1 MDFNERFL
9 ELKRK
14 VFSKCY
20 QSLNPKQREAVFTVN
35 SPLLVLAGA
44 GSGKTTVLVKR
55 VVFIIKYGNAYY
67 TDFVPEYVD
76 EAYICEMEE
85 ALRNPDILVAED
97 MLTDFAYAPCQPYR
111 VLAITFTNKAAK
123 EIKERLAKALDD
135 ETVANDIWAGTF
147 HSICMR
153 ILRANCEKIGYKSG
167 FTIYDADDQKKAVS
181 SAMKRCGI
189 DEKQFPIKSV
199 MAAISRAKDKLMTP
213 EQYADEV
220 NGDFRLSKIARVY
233 AEYQKTLFDSNVM
246 DFDDIIV
253 NTVKLFRTAPD
264 ILNYYQRKFKYVC
277 VDEYQDTNEAQ
288 FVLTSLLA
296 GGFRNIMVV
305 GDDDQSIYKFR
316 GATIGNILDFD
327 KSFDDA
333 KVIKLEQ
340 NYRSTSTIL
349 NAANAVIA
357 NNKGRKGK
365 TLWTD
370 GDTGEKIT
378 IRKVEDQNI
387 EAREIVDVVYNAV
400 AHKGRTYRDFAV
412 LYRTNAQSNSIERA
426 FAKSGIPYRMLGGVR
441 FSDRKEIRDA
451 VAYLQLIAN
460 HSDRERLLRI
470 INEPKRKIGDRTIE
484 AISMIAAEQNCSLF
498 EVIEKASQYTALSR
512 SAVILESFAE
522 LINRLTAMSAHLSL
536 TDLFDAVLDESGYR
550 AMLEAAGEEEKD
562 RLDNLDEFKSSI
574 QEYLNNTET
583 PSLIGFLEENAL
595 VADVDR
601 YDDTADAVVL
611 MTIHSAKGLEFP
623 IVIIPGFE
631 DGIFPSIQTAVGTED
646 DMEEERRLAYVALTR
661 AKEQIY
667 IIHTKSRLLYGHT
680 QYNPVSRFVSEIP
693 EEYVDLEDK
702 SSSSI
707 FSQNVGTH
715 NSGKSYYFGDSSYST
730 DGSKSFGRQSGST
743 FSGFGSNAS
752 VSYGSSYSVGYGKSS
767 AGQGRT
773 PFGNRSTTTSAQ
785 KPSAKP
791 VFSQSDAPKATFAP
805 GDRVRHMTFGDG
817 EVLSVTPMSN
827 DTLYE
832 VMFDRV
838 GTKRLMSNYAKLKK
852 I

>member
-1 MDFNERFL
+1 MEFNERFL
-9 ELKRK
+9 DLKRRL
-14 VFSKCY
+14 FNKCY
-20 QSLNPKQREAVFTVN
+20 QSLNAKQREAVFTIN
-35 SPLLVLAGA
+35 DPLLVLAGA

-67 TDFVPEYVD
+67 TDFVPEYAD
-76 EAYICEMEE
+76 EAYLHEMED
-85 ALRNPDILVAED
+85 ALASSDQSLAEE
-97 MLTDFAYAPCQPYR
+97 MLADFAYNPCQPYR

-153 ILRANCEKIGYKSG
+153 ILRANCEKLGYKNG
-167 FTIYDADDQKKAVS
+167 FTIYDTDDQKKAIS
-181 SAMKRCGI
+181 SAMKRCNL

-199 MAAISRAKDKLMTP
+199 MSAISRAKDKLMTP
-213 EQYADEV
+213 DRYDSEV
-220 NGDFRLSKIARVY
+220 SGDFRLSKIARVY
-233 AEYQKTLFDSNVM
+233 AEYQKTLFESNVM
-246 DFDDIIV
+246 DFDDIIM
-253 NTVKLFRTAPD
+253 NTVKLFKNEPD
-264 ILNYYQRKFKYVC
+264 VLNYYQKKFKYVC

-288 FVLTSLLA
+288 FILTSLLA

-327 KSFDDA
+327 KNFEDA

-340 NYRSTSTIL
+340 NYRSTGTIL
-349 NAANAVIA
+349 DAANAVIA

-365 TLWTD
+365 KLWTA
-370 GDTGEKIT
+370 GDRGEKIT
-378 IRKVEDQNI
+378 IRRLDDQNI
-387 EAREIVDVVYNAV
+387 EAKDIVDTVYKAV
-400 AHKGRTYRDFAV
+400 AHRGRAYRDFAV

-498 EVIEKASQYTALSR
+498 DVIERSSQYTALSR
-512 SAVILESFAE
+512 SAATLESFAE
-522 LINRLTAMSAHLSL
+522 LINKLTVMAEHLSL
-536 TDLFDAVLDESGYR
+536 TDLFDSVLDLSGYR

-574 QEYLNNTET
+574 QEYINNNEAPT
-583 PSLIGFLEENAL
+583 LIGFLEENAL

-623 IVIIPGFE
+623 IVILPGFE
-631 DGIFPSIQTAVGTED
+631 DGIFPSMQTAVGSED

-667 IIHTKSRLLYGHT
+667 IMHTKSRLLYGQT
-680 QYNPVSRFVSEIP
+680 QYNPISRFVQEIP
-693 EEYVDLEDK
+693 REYVDEEDK
-702 SSSSI
+702 SSSAI
-707 FSQNVGTH
+707 FSQRVNNDGAAKVYFRDYSY
-715 NSGKSYYFGDSSYST
+715 NSASFAQQTKKSASST
-730 DGSKSFGRQSGST
+730 VSFGNAPQKKTS
-743 FSGFGSNAS
+743 FSSNT
-752 VSYGSSYSVGYGKSS
+752 GSSIANKTNNNPIFAKNSVG
-767 AGQGRT
+767 
-773 PFGNRSTTTSAQ
+773 
-785 KPSAKP
+785 AKE
-791 VFSQSDAPKATFAP
+791 TFVP
-805 GDRVRHMTFGDG
+805 GDRVRHLTFGDG
-817 EVLSVTPMSN
+817 EVLSVSSMGA

-832 VMFDRV
+832 VMFDKA
-838 GTKRLMSNYAKLKK
+838 GTKKLMAAYAKLKK

>member
-1 MDFNERFL
+1 MDFKERFL
-9 ELKRK
+9 KLKRAL
-14 VFSKCY
+14 FNKCY
-20 QSLNPKQREAVFTVN
+20 ASLNEKQREAVFTVN
-35 SPLLVLAGA
+35 DPLLVLAGA

-67 TDFVPEYVD
+67 TDFVPEYADD
-76 EAYICEMEE
+76 EYLREMQA
-85 ALRNPDILVAED
+85 ALDSPDISVAED
-97 MLTDFAYAPCQPYR
+97 MLADFSYNACQPYR

-135 ETVANDIWAGTF
+135 DDMANDIWAGTF

-167 FTIYDADDQKKAVS
+167 FTIYDTDDQKKAVS
-181 SAMKRCGI
+181 SAMKRLNI

-199 MAAISRAKDKLMTP
+199 MSAISRAKDKLLTP
-213 EQYADEV
+213 EAYADQV
-220 NGDFRLSKIARVY
+220 GADFRLSKIAKIY
-233 AEYQKTLFDSNVM
+233 AEYQKSLITSNVM
-246 DFDDIIV
+246 DFDDIIM
-253 NTVKLFRTAPD
+253 NTVKLFRID
-264 ILNYYQRKFKYVC
+264 SEILGYFQKKFRYIC

-327 KSFDDA
+327 KTYGDA

-349 NAANAVIA
+349 GAANAVIA

-365 TLWTD
+365 QLWTN
-370 GDTGEKIT
+370 GITGEKIT
-378 IRKVEDQNI
+378 LRMLDDQNI
-387 EAREIVDVVYNAV
+387 EAKDIVDIVHLAV
-400 AHKGRTYRDFAV
+400 AKQERSYRDFAV

-426 FAKSGIPYRMLGGVR
+426 FAKSAVPYRMLGGVR

-451 VAYLQLIAN
+451 VAYLQLIVN
-460 HSDRERLLRI
+460 HADRERLLRI
-470 INEPKRKIGDRTIE
+470 INEPRRKIGDKTIE
-484 AISMIAAEQNCSLF
+484 AISSIAIEQGCSMF
-498 EVIEKASQYTALSR
+498 DVIERADQFTALSR
-512 SAVILESFAE
+512 SKDILLSFAE
-522 LINRLTAMSAHLSL
+522 LINKLTYMSSQLSL
-536 TDLFDAVLDESGYR
+536 TDLFDAVLDMSGYR

-574 QEYLNNTET
+574 QEYINNNET
-583 PSLIGFLEENAL
+583 PTLIGFLEENAL

-601 YDDTADAVVL
+601 YDDSADAVVL

-623 IVIIPGFE
+623 IVILPGFE
-631 DGIFPSIQTAVGTED
+631 DGIFPGMQTMVGSDE

-667 IIHTKSRLLYGHT
+667 ILHAKSRLLYGQT
-680 QYNPVSRFVSEIP
+680 QYNPLSRFVKEIP
-693 EEYVDLEDK
+693 DEFIIEEDK
-702 SSSSI
+702 TSGAF
-707 FSQNVGTH
+707 FSQSVRQGRGYGVDNEAYIAYRSAGDYRVGGG
-715 NSGKSYYFGDSSYST
+715 NSGS
-730 DGSKSFGRQSGST
+730 R
-743 FSGFGSNAS
+743 
-752 VSYGSSYSVGYGKSS
+752 
-767 AGQGRT
+767 R
-773 PFGNRSTTTSAQ
+773 PSTTTTTTQSTPS
-785 KPSAKP
+785 KPYFNKGGSQAAVGGGFGGPTRP
-791 VFSQSDAPKATFAP
+791 VTTPASEKTIFAP

-817 EVLSVTPMSN
+817 EVLSARSMGS

-832 VMFDRV
+832 VMFEKV
-838 GTKRLMSNYAKLKK
+838 GTKKLMATYAKLKK